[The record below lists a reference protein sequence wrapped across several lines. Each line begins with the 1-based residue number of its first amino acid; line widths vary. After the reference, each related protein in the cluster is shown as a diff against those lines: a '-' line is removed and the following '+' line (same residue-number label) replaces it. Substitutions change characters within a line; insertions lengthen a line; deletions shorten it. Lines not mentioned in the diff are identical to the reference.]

1 MSGMGSSAGGAWHY
15 GFPASVEMVR
25 TVISIEELIREV
37 ERAPCQPRRLRMAQ
51 EAHALLNS
59 LTICLRR
66 DANGNIILDLEPPEG
81 QEVGPIYYRIAELLE
96 QLENEEAA
104 T

>member
-1 MSGMGSSAGGAWHY
+1 MGSGGAWHY
-15 GFPASVEMVR
+15 CFPDSVEMVR
-25 TVISIEELIREV
+25 TVVGIEELIREV
-37 ERAPCQPRRLRMAQ
+37 ERAPRQPRRLRAAQ

-66 DANGNIILDLEPPEG
+66 DAKGNIILDLEAPEG